1 MSATGVTV
9 AAIQMA
15 ALRLVVKRKIADRVD
30 IEQRARE
37 PEAGSALE
45 WSRRYGLFRTA
56 DNRILEFRK
65 AERPYQTRLL
75 TDNSKR
81 IIVAKSRQIGVSN
94 TIAFRCAYEASVKNG
109 TVLIVS
115 KSLEQAVQFLRYVY
129 IALNNSPHPNYL
141 RRSLT
146 TLEFVTGGSI
156 IAQASTDKA
165 GRGTAASLAV
175 LDEYAW
181 QEYARQTMT
190 GITPS
195 LATTNG
201 TLILLS
207 TPNGMGEPFQETWE
221 IANQQVR
228 DEAETG
234 KKAEWSIHFL
244 PWSVNTDWDE
254 AWAERTRS
262 EMGVREF
269 AQEHEVDF
277 LLSGLNVFNAAE
289 IENLWK
295 LPNEYVDQSTG
306 NFIMPVERGHKY
318 VSAFD
323 VGRKQDPFVGFT
335 YDVTHNPYRV
345 VAYERFTQMSYPDQ
359 ASTIEKRYHHFL
371 GHIPNP
377 AFGSDPLESPY
388 IANPY
393 GWTDYDKPT
402 HKLSVES
409 NGVGDPLIQFL
420 TVPVDEFTTTALTK
434 KNAIDALSLL
444 LQRGELIAPL
454 IPQWKRELTV
464 YLREDEK
471 LVQDTV
477 MSSAI
482 CALIAGRP
490 IVIRAQSFTPSVFY
504 SG

>member
-1 MSATGVTV
+1 MSVAVLTIATV
-9 AAIQMA
+9 QRA
-15 ALRLVVKRKIADRVD
+15 ALRLAVMRKIADR
-30 IEQRARE
+30 QQAANAE
-37 PEAGSALE
+37 PEAENALE

-56 DNRILEFRK
+56 DNRILQFRN
-65 AERPYQTRLL
+65 AERSYQTALL
-75 TDNSKR
+75 TDKSKR
-81 IIVAKSRQIGVSN
+81 IIVGKSRQIGVSN
-94 TIAFRCAYEASVKNG
+94 TIAFLCAYEASVKNG

-129 IALNNSPHPNYL
+129 IALNNSPHPKYL

-181 QEYARQTMT
+181 QEYARETMT

-195 LATTNG
+195 LATTDG

-207 TPNGMGEPFQETWE
+207 TPNGQGEPFQETWE
-221 IANQQVR
+221 LAKQQLL
-228 DEAETG
+228 DEVITG
-234 KKAEWSIHFL
+234 KSPEWSVHFL
-244 PWSVNTDWDE
+244 PWNVNPDWDNE
-254 AWAERTRS
+254 WADRTRS
-262 EMGVREF
+262 SMGVREF

-277 LLSGLNVFNAAE
+277 LLSGLNVFSSSE
-289 IENLWK
+289 IENLWR
-295 LPNEYVDQSTG
+295 LPNSYVDPITG
-306 NFIMPVERGHKY
+306 NFVLPVEKGHKY
-318 VSAFD
+318 FSAFD

-345 VAYERFTQMSYPDQ
+345 VAYERFVNMSYPDQ
-359 ASTIEKRYHHFL
+359 ASTIAERYHHFL
-371 GHIPNP
+371 GHQRDPEDPNYW
-377 AFGSDPLESPY
+377 LH
-388 IANPY
+388 NPM
-393 GWTDYDKPT
+393 GFSDYDKPT
-402 HKLSVES
+402 HRVSVES

-420 TVPVDEFTTTALTK
+420 SVPVDEFTTSALTK

-444 LQRGELIAPL
+444 LQRGELVAPL
-454 IPQWKRELTV
+454 IPQWKHELTI
-464 YLREDEK
+464 YLRQDEK

-482 CALIAGRP
+482 CALISGRP
-490 IVIRAQSFTPSVFY
+490 IVQRIETFPATVFY